1 MKAFNLLVFII
12 SFPYINCFNPFKLST
27 NKYNIGNIRVID
39 TEKTQSETLFLP
51 VKIKQQIP
59 SEAYN
64 TFLMNLSNNGIKI
77 YVPDKDEEKISALVN
92 KITENNNEI
101 TIVAHST
108 SCTKAIQIAN
118 ESKNIRNIVLI
129 DPIEFESLE
138 FQNKLNNF
146 RDESIKKT
154 INLSNEIYENIP
166 IRVEFKNKNDNKKN
180 NQLVIIN
187 DNENENKSENEKE
200 KELDIDNM
208 LIIKSKLSDK
218 WKYMPFIPPIGLYSL
233 NTGNYNLKN
242 TNITVK
248 EFDNF
253 GHFDIIDS
261 PWSDILHNTVSSG
274 NKDRNNFKIQNHQQL
289 MATIVSGFAKKKK
302 NKITNIV
309 IRN

>member
-1 MKAFNLLVFII
+1 
-12 SFPYINCFNPFKLST
+12 LST

-39 TEKTQSETLFLP
+39 TEKPQSETLFLP
-51 VKIKQQIP
+51 VKIKQSIP

-138 FQNKLNNF
+138 FQNKINNF
-146 RDESIKKT
+146 RDKSIKRT
-154 INLSNEIYENIP
+154 ISLSNELYENIP
-166 IRVEFKNKNDNKKN
+166 IRIEFKNKNDSNKKN
-180 NQLVIIN
+180 NELVIIN
-187 DNENENKSENEKE
+187 ENENENENENGNENGNE
-200 KELDIDNM
+200 KELDIDNI

-233 NTGNYNLKN
+233 NTGNYNLQN

-289 MATIVSGFAKKKK
+289 MARIVSGFAKKKN

-309 IRN
+309 IRD